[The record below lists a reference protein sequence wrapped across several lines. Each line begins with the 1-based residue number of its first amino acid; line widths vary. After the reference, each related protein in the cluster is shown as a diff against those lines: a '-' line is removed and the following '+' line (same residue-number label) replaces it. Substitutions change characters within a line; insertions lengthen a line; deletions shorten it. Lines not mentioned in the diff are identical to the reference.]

1 LNGFLVEDLEGVG
14 GGTENQKR
22 GVRLCQI
29 QQTISILSHHDFHWS
44 WLALKMAR
52 RDLKGG
58 PSRGLP
64 EKEEEKEKDERKE
77 NEKLK
82 MKKEMKKKKNFQEK
96 TKKFFPRK
104 SKKNQRKIKE
114 NQGKINP
121 LKSAEFPRIFLMINI
136 EIIS

>member
-1 LNGFLVEDLEGVG
+1 
-14 GGTENQKR
+14 
-22 GVRLCQI
+22 
-29 QQTISILSHHDFHWS
+29 
-44 WLALKMAR
+44 
-52 RDLKGG
+52 
-58 PSRGLP
+58 
-64 EKEEEKEKDERKE
+64 
-77 NEKLK
+77 